1 MEPPLDRHCP
11 RGRGLRHCGPV
22 FLVVV
27 IIGYILPWFGTDL
40 LNIARGVADF
50 NLPARVGRLFGV
62 SL

>member
-1 MEPPLDRHCP
+1 M
-11 RGRGLRHCGPV
+11 

-50 NLPARVGRLFGV
+50 NLPARFGRLFWV

>member
-1 MEPPLDRHCP
+1 M
-11 RGRGLRHCGPV
+11 